1 MNLDWNLDDLYLGF
15 NDEFKADLE
24 SLKEKVTNYTTFTE
38 GLNVDG
44 DIEKQLVEYVER
56 MEEILVN
63 ARRLMAF
70 NMLKASVNTQDKEA
84 GKYRDVIGQIM
95 VSLAR
100 PNVLIQKWLKEVG
113 DVSEI
118 LEGNEL
124 LKERAFVLEDAIADT
139 KYMLSE
145 DEEVMF
151 ANMQQFASSSWS
163 KLFQQLTST
172 LEVDYE
178 YNGKKTTK
186 NLSEVR
192 NLAFDENQGVRKA
205 AYESELKSY
214 EKIDSTMAMV
224 ISNIKREVNY
234 MNKKRGY
241 SSPIDKTLKDSRMS
255 DKTLNAM
262 IEAMKESL
270 PAFQSYLKKKA
281 EYLGHDNGLPFY
293 DLKAPIGKMSTKY
306 TYEQAKDFVV
316 ENFNSFSS
324 ELGNFAK
331 NAIESEWLD
340 VEPKPGKVG
349 GAFCYNLPFIGQSRF
364 LLNFQ
369 GSFSSVKTLAHELGH
384 GYHGHIIKNEV
395 PMNWSYP
402 MPLAE
407 TASILCETIV
417 TNNVLKD
424 LEKEEKLFV
433 LEQQLQA
440 STAVIVDILSRYIF
454 ETNLFKA
461 TESVTLNKDELNE
474 MMIQAQKES
483 YGDGLDHNFL
493 HPYMWVNKS
502 HYYRPSLSF
511 YNFPYAFGLLYAKGL
526 YAKYLEDKETFV
538 KNYDHM
544 LSLTG
549 KETVENV
556 ANAMDID
563 VTDIEFWRTSLKMIE
578 SEIEELNQLM
588 DELK

>member
-1 MNLDWNLDDLYLGF
+1 LNLNWNLDDLYKGF
-15 NDEFKADLE
+15 DDEFTNDIE
-24 SLKEKVTNYTTFTE
+24 SLKTQVKDYTVFTE
-38 GLNVDG
+38 SLNVDES
-44 DIEKQLVEYVER
+44 IESQLVTYVEK
-56 MEEILVN
+56 MEAILVT

-70 NMLKASVNTQDKEA
+70 NMLRASANTQDMEA
-84 GKYRDVIGQIM
+84 NKYRDVLGQIM
-95 VSLAR
+95 VTMAR

-113 DVSEI
+113 DVSSI
-118 LEGNEL
+118 LEKNEL
-124 LKERAFVLEDAIADT
+124 LKERSFVLLDAIADT
-139 KYMLSE
+139 QYMLSE
-145 DEEVMF
+145 DEEVMY
-151 ANMQQFASSSWS
+151 ANMQQFSSSSWA

-178 YNGKKTTK
+178 FDGKTETK

-192 NLAFDENQGVRKA
+192 NMAFDSKVEVRKA
-205 AYESELKSY
+205 AYESELKAY

-234 MNKKRGY
+234 MNDKRGY
-241 SSPIDKTLKDSRMS
+241 ASPIDKTLKDSRMS
-255 DKTLNAM
+255 ADTLNAM
-262 IEAMKESL
+262 IDAMKESL
-270 PAFQSYLKKKA
+270 PAFRSYLKKKA

-306 TYEQAKDFVV
+306 TYDQARDFVI

-331 NAIESEWLD
+331 KAIESEWLD
-340 VEPKPGKVG
+340 VEPRAGKVG

-369 GSFSSVKTLAHELGH
+369 GSFSSVKTMAHELGH

-395 PMNWSYP
+395 PMNWTYP

-417 TNNVLKD
+417 TNNVLKG

-454 ETNLFKA
+454 ETNLFEA
-461 TESVTLNKDELNE
+461 TKSVALNKNELNE
-474 MMIQAQKES
+474 MMLEAQKES
-483 YGDGLDHNFL
+483 YGDGLDHDFL

-526 YAKYLEDKETFV
+526 YAKYLEDKDGFV
-538 KNYDHM
+538 KNYDYM

-549 KETVENV
+549 KESVENV
-556 ANAMDID
+556 AKAMDID
-563 VTDIEFWRTSLKMIE
+563 VTDIEFWRTSLKQIE
-578 SEIEELNQLM
+578 SEIEVLNNLM